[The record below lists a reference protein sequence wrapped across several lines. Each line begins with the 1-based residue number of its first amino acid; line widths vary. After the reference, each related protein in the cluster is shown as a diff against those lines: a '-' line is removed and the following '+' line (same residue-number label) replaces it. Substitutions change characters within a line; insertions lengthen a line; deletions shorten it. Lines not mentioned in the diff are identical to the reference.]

1 MKVGLCTAKQS
12 TFHFNIAIAELT
24 AMKRNRPVPDAML
37 VLWNNGACG
46 RVACRP
52 ENISACGGNPHPDCR
67 DNATVV
73 SRQRDGAVVLVQHR
87 II

>member
-1 MKVGLCTAKQS
+1 MKVGLCIAKRT
-12 TFHFNIAIAELT
+12 TFHFNIAIAELI

-37 VLWNNGACG
+37 GLLNNGACG
-46 RVACRP
+46 RVAYRP
-52 ENISACGGNPHPDCR
+52 ENISAGGLPHVDCR

-73 SRQRDGAVVLVQHR
+73 SRQRDGAVVWVRHR